1 MKLSYV
7 NGMYLFILQVPK
19 EYYDSCH
26 LPVNAN
32 EDQLRS
38 EYNIE
43 KVHNCSMP
51 NSHSVFLSYVDTFYA
66 LPGRYGG
73 LTYETGQEYYFTCE

>member
-1 MKLSYV
+1 MKIFL
-7 NGMYLFILQVPK
+7 GLQVPK

-26 LPVNAN
+26 IPVNAN

-43 KVHNCSMP
+43 KVHNCSQP
-51 NSHSVFLSYVDTFYA
+51 NSHSVFLSYIDTFFA

-73 LTYETGQEYYFTCE
+73 LTYVSGQEYYFTCE